1 MLTEIS
7 LRNRV
12 GTLGAYPWYLGPARE
27 NVLRPKFTYN
37 GSKLE
42 WFSLPPYAITLLYFT
57 TAGKAVAGE
66 RDV

>member
-1 MLTEIS
+1 MLKNS
-7 LRNRV
+7 WRNMV
-12 GTLGAYPWYLGPARE
+12 DTSGTWGLHE
-27 NVLRPKFTYN
+27 KKVLRPKFTYN